1 MPCARGIP
9 ENVSLHDARANLE
22 GWAPLLRRVT
32 LASEFPTNNTS
43 GDIFYIFSHSALAAN
58 HTGPAR
64 LASAKAPH
72 YRRWRRDTSRESRP
86 SISQRLWHL
95 SYSDPDEDPDV
106 CACGTEISREFN
118 FRVRARGD
126 VRFIPIHYAPCPIL
140 SSLDIPVINING
152 VVLALAKEP
161 SSY

>member
-72 YRRWRRDTSRESRP
+72 YRRWRRYLARVLRLVSDCGISRIWILVE
-86 SISQRLWHL
+86 
-95 SYSDPDEDPDV
+95 EDADV
-106 CACGTEISREFN
+106 SACGTEISREFN
-118 FRVRARGD
+118 FRLRARRD
-126 VRFIPIHYAPCPIL
+126 VRFIPIHYTPCPVL
-140 SSLDIPVINING
+140 SSLDIRMINING

-161 SSY
+161 SGY